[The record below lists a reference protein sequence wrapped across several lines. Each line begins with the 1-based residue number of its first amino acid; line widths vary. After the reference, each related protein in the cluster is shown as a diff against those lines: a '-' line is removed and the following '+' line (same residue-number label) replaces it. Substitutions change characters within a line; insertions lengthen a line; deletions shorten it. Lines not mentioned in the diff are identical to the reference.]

1 MGYIGKVLQNNVKDF
16 NYYKIRLLFYLKRLK
31 KSANLTFADFLI
43 GILLI
48 SKLLVFFV
56 LSLKLFDKLV
66 LNIGWNKFVA

>member
-43 GILLI
+43 AILLI

>member
-43 GILLI
+43 DILLI